1 VPGFRHQSAVTRQLS
16 EASRHEA
23 PAMST
28 IDVNNL
34 LSQMRQMTAQVRPPE
49 TAFTAAP
56 VGAQSDFSALLKQ
69 SISAVGQTQMEAGRM
84 AASFERGDP
93 GADLGRTMIAVQKA
107 DLSLRTMVAVQSKL
121 VDAYK
126 EIMNMAV

>member
-1 VPGFRHQSAVTRQLS
+1 
-16 EASRHEA
+16 
-23 PAMST
+23 MST

-34 LSQMRQMTAQVRPPE
+34 LSQMRQMTAQVHSPE
-49 TAFTAAP
+49 TAFRAAP
-56 VGAQSDFSALLKQ
+56 VAGQADFSALLKQ
-69 SISAVGQTQMEAGRM
+69 SISAVGQSQLEAGRM

-107 DLSLRTMVAVQSKL
+107 DLSLSTMVAVNNKL

-126 EIMNMAV
+126 QIMNMTF

>member
-1 VPGFRHQSAVTRQLS
+1 
-16 EASRHEA
+16 
-23 PAMST
+23 MST

-34 LSQMRQMTAQVRPPE
+34 LSQMRQMTAQVRAPE
-49 TAFTAAP
+49 AAVKP
-56 VGAQSDFSALLKQ
+56 ATSIGQADFSDVLKQ
-69 SISAVGQTQMEAGRM
+69 SLSAVGRSQLEAGRM

-107 DLSLRTMVAVQSKL
+107 DLSLRTVVEVRNKL

-126 EIMNMAV
+126 EIMNMPV

>member
-1 VPGFRHQSAVTRQLS
+1 
-16 EASRHEA
+16 
-23 PAMST
+23 MST

-34 LSQMRQMTAQVRPPE
+34 LSQMRQMTAQVRAPQ
-49 TAFTAAP
+49 AVAKVAP
-56 VGAQSDFSALLKQ
+56 VAGQADFSTLLKE
-69 SISAVGQTQMEAGRM
+69 SVSAVGRNQMEAGRM

-107 DLSLRTMVAVQSKL
+107 DLSLRTMVEVRNKM

-126 EIMNMAV
+126 EIMNMPV

>member
-1 VPGFRHQSAVTRQLS
+1 
-16 EASRHEA
+16 
-23 PAMST
+23 MST

-34 LSQMRQMTAQVRPPE
+34 LAQMRQMTAQVRMPE
-49 TAFTAAP
+49 TAVQAAP
-56 VGAQSDFSALLKQ
+56 GGGSASFSSLLRQ
-69 SISAVGQTQMEAGRM
+69 SIAAVGNSQMEAGRM

-107 DLSLRTMVAVQSKL
+107 ELSLRTVVAVQSKL

-126 EIMNMAV
+126 DIMNMPV